1 MSKNQNKAVEIEIKS
16 MMDESKKYDG
26 YLETFG
32 IKELMDSFNE
42 RVAELDALEAAIND
56 PNMTEEQLHR
66 FLEENGYLDELD
78 DDDDYDEYDEDDFD
92 F

>member
-16 MMDESKKYDG
+16 MMDEGKKYDG

-42 RVAELDALEAAIND
+42 RVAELDALEAVIDN
-56 PNMTEEQLHR
+56 PNITKEQLHR

-78 DDDDYDEYDEDDFD
+78 DDDDDYDEDDYIF
-92 F
+92 

>member
-1 MSKNQNKAVEIEIKS
+1 MSKNQNKAVEIEVKS
-16 MMDESKKYDG
+16 IMEESKKYDG

-42 RVAELDALEAAIND
+42 RVAELDALEAIIDD
-56 PNMTEEQLHR
+56 PNITKEQLHR

-78 DDDDYDEYDEDDFD
+78 DDDDYDEDDFD